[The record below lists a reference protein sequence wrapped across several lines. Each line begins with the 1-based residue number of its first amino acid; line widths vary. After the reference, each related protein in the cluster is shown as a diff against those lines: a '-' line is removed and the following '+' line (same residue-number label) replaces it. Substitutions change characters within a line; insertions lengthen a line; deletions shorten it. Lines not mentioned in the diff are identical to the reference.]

1 MKRIALITF
10 VGILLISFNIQTV
23 WAGKVDIL
31 IKKLVEKKILSE
43 SEAKELINEIQKED
57 DIEKAEIKKVAAKDT
72 DINWYWKN
80 GLNFETNDK
89 AFKFKFGGRI
99 MNDWAVMSEDDSVEA
114 LLGSLQNE
122 TTEFRRA
129 RLYISGTT
137 YDRIIFKAQYD
148 FAGGDAD
155 FKDMFIGLKKLPVVD
170 WLKVGHFKEPFSL
183 EELTSSKYITFMERS
198 LPNAFVPG
206 RNTGIAVHSAAL
218 NDRLTWTVGAF
229 LDTNGYGD
237 EGGTR
242 NSFAVTGRVTG
253 LPWYGGKDKL
263 LHLGLAYSYR
273 DAVDDTVSFDASP
286 EAHLAPDFVD
296 TGDIAADWGNRVGLE
311 AAYVNGPFSLQGEY
325 ISTAVDA
332 TGAPDPDFSG
342 YYAYASYFLTG
353 EHRPYSP
360 KKLFKFGRVKPNVN
374 FGKGGMGAWELGV
387 RFSHLDLDD
396 EAVTGGE
403 VDDITLGLNW
413 YLNPNMRSMLNYIR
427 SDLDTVGD
435 ADILQMR
442 FQIDW

>member
-10 VGILLISFNIQTV
+10 FGILLISFNIQTV
-23 WAGKVDIL
+23 WAGKIDIV
-31 IKKLVEKKILSE
+31 INKLVEKKILSE
-43 SEAKELINEIQKED
+43 SEAKEIINEIQKEA

-99 MNDWAVMSEDDSVEA
+99 MNDWAFMSEDDSVEA
-114 LLGSLQNE
+114 LLGSLQND

-129 RLYISGTT
+129 RLYVSGTT

-155 FKDMFIGLKKLPVVD
+155 FKDVFIGLKKLPVVD

-183 EELTSSKYITFMERS
+183 EELISCNYTTFMERS
-198 LPNAFVPG
+198 LPNAFAPG
-206 RNTGIAVHSAAL
+206 RNTGIGVHSATL
-218 NDRLTWTVGAF
+218 NDRLTWAAGAF

-237 EGGTR
+237 EGGTDH
-242 NSFAVTGRVTG
+242 SYAVTARVTG

-273 DAVDDTVSFDASP
+273 DAVDDTVSFSERP
-286 EAHLAPDFVD
+286 EAHMAPRFVD
-296 TGDIAADWGNRVGLE
+296 TGNIAAGWENRLGLE
-311 AAYVNGPFSLQGEY
+311 AAYVHGPFCLQGEY
-325 ISTAVDA
+325 IGTAVDA
-332 TGAPDPDFSG
+332 TGEPDRGFSG

-353 EHRPYSP
+353 EHRPYSQ
-360 KKLFKFGRVKPNVN
+360 KNGIFCRVKPNVN
-374 FGKGGMGAWELGV
+374 FGKGGIGAWEMGV

-396 EAVTGGE
+396 GAITGGDL
-403 VDDITLGLNW
+403 DDITLGLNW
-413 YLNPNMRSMLNYIR
+413 YLNPNVRTMLNYIR
-427 SDLDTVGD
+427 ADLDTVGD
-435 ADILQMR
+435 ADILEMR